1 MAEDGITVQ
10 LKGDRD
16 CVAAFKELREF
27 VRGNPFRQAVRAAA
41 ELMLQEIYQ
50 RVPVRTGKL
59 ISNLRIAMKR
69 TAATVRARIV
79 INMSGSAEDKNN
91 AFYWRFLEFGHRTRK
106 DGGIGFVAPRPF
118 ITPAFESAREPAAQ
132 AVMDKFEEGLDR
144 AEARARRAG
153 AI

>member
-1 MAEDGITVQ
+1 MADDGITVQ
-10 LKGDRD
+10 LKGDKD

-50 RVPVRTGKL
+50 RIPVRTGKL
-59 ISNLRIAMKR
+59 VSNLRIVTKR
-69 TAATVRARIV
+69 TAATIRARIV
-79 INMSGSAEDKNN
+79 INMAGKAEDKNN
-91 AFYWRFLEFGHRTRK
+91 AFYWRFLEFGHRTRE

-118 ITPAFESAREPAAQ
+118 ITPAFESAREPSAQ
-132 AVMDKFEEGLDR
+132 TVLDTFEAGLNR
-144 AEARARRAG
+144 AEARAKRAG